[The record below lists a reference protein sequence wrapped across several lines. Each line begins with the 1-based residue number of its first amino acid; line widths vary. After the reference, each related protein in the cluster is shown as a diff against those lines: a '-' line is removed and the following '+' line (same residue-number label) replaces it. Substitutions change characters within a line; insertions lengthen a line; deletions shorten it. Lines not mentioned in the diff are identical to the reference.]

1 MPAYRAYGHAGVR
14 FLLFAFSVFLSISA
28 AAHAELAG
36 AAVIISGDT
45 IEVQGRRVRLTGV
58 TAPGGD
64 QLCVSAQAQWRCGM
78 VARLKLDQRIGSS
91 SVICREQGVDRHGRI
106 LGRCRVDDGQRMEL
120 NRWLVTSGWAL
131 ASGDHGQAYREAEE
145 RAAAPVYGGMDLNR
159 PTNGVVSPSAS
170 PAMASS
176 TVAAARSGTA
186 RSTRPASQRKPRA
199 LRSRLDGEHGCETV
213 RDAKT
218 CNQTRFAGAV
228 LSFCRCRCERGPPRE

>member
-1 MPAYRAYGHAGVR
+1 VLNDDMQAYRVYGYAGVR

-64 QLCVSAQAQWRCGM
+64 QLCVGAQAQWRCGM

-106 LGRCRVDDGQRMEL
+106 LGRCRVDDGQGMEL

-145 RAAAPVYGGMDLNR
+145 RAASSGAGLWRDGFAPSDDWRRIAESAEREPGD
-159 PTNGVVSPSAS
+159 GVVDC
-170 PAMASS
+170 SS
-176 TVAAARSGTA
+176 CTLRH
-186 RSTRPASQRKPRA
+186 RA
-199 LRSRLDGEHGCETV
+199 L
-213 RDAKT
+213 
-218 CNQTRFAGAV
+218 NPAGVAEKAESV
-228 LSFCRCRCERGPPRE
+228 TE